1 MKILHAEVR
10 ESEEAA
16 ETTRKIVWKP
26 TTTRSNPEALGGM
39 CDTAW
44 ITEAQFTDDN

>member
-16 ETTRKIVWKP
+16 EITRKLGWEVHNDQIE
-26 TTTRSNPEALGGM
+26 PEALEGCAMPHG
-39 CDTAW
+39 
-44 ITEAQFTDDN
+44 